1 MIMDDFTLKL
11 QRKTEILLNTI
22 VYPMLKHFPQAEKF
36 ALCQEIKQAH
46 YRILRNCALYKTAM
60 QKEKMLYLRRIDS
73 EIQYLKVLFNVARD
87 QKYITEKKAWYL
99 QSCLAE
105 LGRICGGLMRSLR

>member
-1 MIMDDFTLKL
+1 MDDFTLKL
-11 QRKTEILLNTI
+11 QKKTEILLNTI

-60 QKEKMLYLRRIDS
+60 QKEKMLYLRRIDA

-87 QKYITEKKAWYL
+87 QNTSQRKRPGICSPALLSLEE
-99 QSCLAE
+99 SAE
-105 LGRICGGLMRSLR
+105 G

>member
-1 MIMDDFTLKL
+1 MMDDFTLKL
-11 QRKTEILLNTI
+11 QKKTEILLNTI
-22 VYPMLKHFPQAEKF
+22 VYPMPKHFPQAEKF

-60 QKEKMLYLRRIDS
+60 QKEKMLYLRRIDA